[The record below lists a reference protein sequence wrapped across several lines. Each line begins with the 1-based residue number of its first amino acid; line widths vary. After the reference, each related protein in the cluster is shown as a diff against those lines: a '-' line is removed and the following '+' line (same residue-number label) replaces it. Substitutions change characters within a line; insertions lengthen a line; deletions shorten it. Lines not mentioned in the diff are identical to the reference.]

1 MTFAQAGLEALVQSI
16 DPAANIADEM
26 MGDVTHV
33 ITASDDAGRC
43 KRTVKYLVGI
53 LRGLWIVSYSCKR
66 KRDISY
72 FVFVFLLLVSLTI
85 SRWFSPQG

>member
-1 MTFAQAGLEALVQSI
+1 VAFAQAGLEALVQSI

-53 LRGLWIVSYSCKR
+53 LRGLWIVSYSCER
-66 KRDISY
+66 KEIFRISCSC
-72 FVFVFLLLVSLTI
+72 FCLLVLTI